1 MRKTNRAISLVV
13 AGLLMATVIWG
24 QAQTPAAAQTPSP
37 WKDGEYPLYD
47 AFLKATDN
55 AKKLEALNAWQQ
67 KFPDSALK
75 ATPLQRFLA
84 TYQALNQ
91 FDKVLETGNEI
102 LASDPKN
109 IAALW
114 ALTSAVQRIEKPTA
128 EQLALGE
135 KAAQTLATK
144 FDDLKPAATSEA
156 DWAKGKPEIQAVAYI
171 ALGWIAQQRKDD
183 AAAKKAYLESLRINP
198 NNAHV
203 SYTLGS
209 LIITQRNADTYP
221 IGLFHIARAASLTG
235 TGAIPEPNR
244 KKIDDY
250 LVARYTS
257 FHGSAEGLDE
267 LRKLATATALPP
279 EGFKIKSNAEIANEK
294 EEEFKKS
301 NPMLALWMSVKKELA
316 GPSGADYFE
325 KSVKGF
331 ALPAGVQ
338 GVTKFKGKLVAAVPP
353 KNPKQLKVAIADAVT
368 PEVTLVFEEPLV
380 GSAPVGTDLEF
391 EGAGTAFTADP
402 FNLTM
407 DVENDKLV
415 GWPVQAGPAG
425 KKGAARPPP
434 CRPPGPAPRQW
445 GGRPSLTHARP
456 HRSSAW

>member
-1 MRKTNRAISLVV
+1 MT
-13 AGLLMATVIWG
+13 TVIWG
-24 QAQTPAAAQTPSP
+24 QAPGAAQTASQ

-47 AFLKATDN
+47 AYTKATDN
-55 AKKLEALNAWQQ
+55 AKKLDALNAWQQ
-67 KFPDSALK
+67 KFPESALK
-75 ATPLQRFLA
+75 ATRVQLFLA

-114 ALTSAVQRIEKPTA
+114 ALTTGVQHIEKPTA
-128 EQLALGE
+128 EQLAIGE
-135 KAAQTLATK
+135 KAAQALATK
-144 FDDLKPAATSEA
+144 FDELKPAAASDA
-156 DWAKGKPEIQAVAYI
+156 DWAKGRPEIQGTAYV
-171 ALGWIAQQRKDD
+171 ALGWIAQQRKDN
-183 AAAKKAYLESLRINP
+183 AAAEKAYIESLRISP
-198 NNAHV
+198 NNADV
-203 SYTLGS
+203 SYRLGS
-209 LIITQRNADTYP
+209 LIIVQRNLDTYP
-221 IGLFHIARAASLTG
+221 TGLFHIARAASLTG
-235 TGAIPEPNR
+235 TGSIPEPNR

-267 LRKLATATALPP
+267 VRKLATATALPP

-338 GVTKFKGKLVAAVPP
+338 GVAKFKGKLVAAIPP

-368 PEVTLVFEEPLV
+368 PEITLVFEEPLV
-380 GSAPVGTDLEF
+380 GSAPVGTELEF
-391 EGAGTAFTADP
+391 EGAGTAFTSDP

-425 KKGAARPPP
+425 KKGAPGAAKKAPPAA
-434 CRPPGPAPRQW
+434 APKK
-445 GGRPSLTHARP
+445 
-456 HRSSAW
+456 

>member
-1 MRKTNRAISLVV
+1 MNRAISLAV
-13 AGLLMATVIWG
+13 AGLLLATVIWA
-24 QAQTPAAAQTPSP
+24 QAPPPA

-47 AFLKATDN
+47 AATKQTDN
-55 AKKLEALNAWQQ
+55 AKKIDALKAWEQ
-67 KFPDSALK
+67 KFPDSNYKSTRLAL
-75 ATPLQRFLA
+75 FLV
-84 TYQALNQ
+84 TYKALNQ

-102 LASDPKN
+102 LTLDPKS
-109 IAALW
+109 ILALW
-114 ALTSAVQRIEKPTA
+114 EMTAAIQRLEKATP
-128 EQLALGE
+128 EQLSLGE

-144 FDDLKPAATSEA
+144 FDDLRPAATSEA
-156 DWAKGKPEIQAVAYI
+156 DWAKGKPEIQAAAYV
-171 ALGWIAQQRKDD
+171 ALGWIATQRKDSP
-183 AAAKKAYLESLRINP
+183 AAEKAYLQSLQINP
-198 NNAHV
+198 NNAPV
-203 SYTLGS
+203 SFALGI

-221 IGLFHIARAASLTG
+221 IGLFHVARAASLTG
-235 TGAIPEPNR
+235 TGAYPDANR
-244 KKIDDY
+244 KKADEY
-250 LVARYTS
+250 LVGRYTN

-267 LRKLATATALPP
+267 LRKLAIASAIPP
-279 EGFKIKSNAEIANEK
+279 EGFKIESSAEGANRK
-294 EEEFKKS
+294 KAEFAKS
-301 NPMLALWMSVKKELA
+301 NPMLALWMSVKEELA
-316 GPSGADYFE
+316 GPNGADYFE

-368 PEVTLVFEEPLV
+368 PEVTLVFEEALV

-425 KKGAARPPP
+425 KKNAAPAKTVAPPKP
-434 CRPPGPAPRQW
+434 VAPAKPAATAA
-445 GGRPSLTHARP
+445 PKK
-456 HRSSAW
+456 

>member
-1 MRKTNRAISLVV
+1 MRKTNRAIALMV
-13 AGLLMATVIWG
+13 AGFLMATVIWG
-24 QAQTPAAAQTPSP
+24 QAQTPAAAQPASL

-47 AFLKATDN
+47 AVLKATD
-55 AKKLEALNAWQQ
+55 AKKRLDALNAWQQ
-67 KFPDSALK
+67 KFPDTGYKSDRIL
-75 ATPLQRFLA
+75 RFLV
-84 TYQALNQ
+84 TYQELNM
-91 FDKVLETGNEI
+91 FDKVLETANEI
-102 LASDPKN
+102 LASDPKS

-114 ALTSAVQRIEKPTA
+114 ALTSAIQRIEKPTP

-135 KAAQTLATK
+135 KGAQALATK

-156 DWAKGKPEIQAVAYI
+156 DWAKGKPEIQAAAYV
-171 ALGWIAQQRKDD
+171 ALGWIATQRKDSP
-183 AAAKKAYLESLRINP
+183 AAEKAYLQSLQINP
-198 NNAHV
+198 NNAQV
-203 SYTLGS
+203 SYTIGS
-209 LIITQRNADTYP
+209 AIIVQRNVDTYP
-221 IGLFHIARAASLTG
+221 SGLFHIARAASLTG
-235 TGAIPEPNR
+235 TGAIQEPAR

-250 LVARYTS
+250 LIARYTN

-267 LRKLATATALPP
+267 LRKLATASAIPP
-279 EGFKIKSNAEIANEK
+279 EGFKIKSSAEIANEK
-294 EEEFKKS
+294 EEEFKKT

-353 KNPKQLKVAIADAVT
+353 KNPKSLKVAIADAVT
-368 PEVTLVFEEPLV
+368 PEITLVFEEPLV

-407 DVENDKLV
+407 EVEREKLV
-415 GWPVQAGPAG
+415 GWPVQAGPA
-425 KKGAARPPP
+425 KKAGGAGAAKPVA
-434 CRPPGPAPRQW
+434 PAKPAATAA
-445 GGRPSLTHARP
+445 PKK
-456 HRSSAW
+456 

>member
-1 MRKTNRAISLVV
+1 MRKTNRAISLAL
-13 AGLLMATVIWG
+13 AGLLMTTVIWG
-24 QAQTPAAAQTPSP
+24 QAQTPAAAQAQSP
-37 WKDGEYPLYD
+37 WKDGEYPMYE
-47 AFLKATDN
+47 AFTKAPDN
-55 AKKLEALNAWQQ
+55 AKKLDALNAWQQ
-67 KFPDSALK
+67 KFPESTQKGARLLLF
-75 ATPLQRFLA
+75 LQ

-91 FDKVLETGNEI
+91 FDKVLVAANDL
-102 LASDPKN
+102 LAADPKS

-114 ALTSAVQRIEKPTA
+114 ALTSTVQRIEKPTA

-135 KAAQTLATK
+135 KGALALTTK
-144 FDDLKPAATSEA
+144 FDDLKPDATPAA
-156 DWAKGKPEIQAVAYI
+156 DWAKGKPEIQAAAYI
-171 ALGWIAQQRKDD
+171 SLGWMAQQRKDD
-183 AAAKKAYLESLRINP
+183 AAAKKAYIESLRINP
-198 NNAHV
+198 NNAQI
-203 SYTLGS
+203 SYTLGG
-209 LIITQRNADTYP
+209 LIILERSVDTYP

-250 LVARYTS
+250 LVARYNS

-267 LRKLATATALPP
+267 VRKLAAASAFPP
-279 EGFKIKSNAEIANEK
+279 EGFNIKSNAQIANEK
-294 EEEFKKS
+294 EEEFKKT

-316 GPSGADYFE
+316 GPGGADYFE

-338 GVTKFKGKLVAAVPP
+338 GVTRFKGKLVAAVPP

-368 PEVTLVFEEPLV
+368 SEVTLVFEEPLV

-391 EGAGTAFTADP
+391 EGAGTSFTSDP

-415 GWPVQAGPAG
+415 GWPNKAAPATKKGPAG
-425 KKGAARPPP
+425 AAAATKPPAAPAAKPPAAAAPKK
-434 CRPPGPAPRQW
+434 
-445 GGRPSLTHARP
+445 
-456 HRSSAW
+456 

>member
-1 MRKTNRAISLVV
+1 
-13 AGLLMATVIWG
+13 MATVIWG
-24 QAQTPAAAQTPSP
+24 QAQTPAAAQEKSL

-47 AFLKATDN
+47 AVLKATDN
-55 AKKLEALNAWQQ
+55 KKKLDALNAWQQ
-67 KFPDSALK
+67 KFPETGYK
-75 ATPLQRFLA
+75 ANRLLLFLV

-91 FDKVLETGNEI
+91 FDKVMETGNEI
-102 LASDPKN
+102 LTSDHKS

-114 ALTSAVQRIEKPTA
+114 ALTSAVQRIEKPTP
-128 EQLALGE
+128 EQLSIGE

-144 FDDLKPAATSEA
+144 FDELKPAATSDA

-171 ALGWIAQQRKDD
+171 TLGWIAQQRKDD
-183 AAAKKAYLESLRINP
+183 AGAKKAYIESLRINP
-198 NNAHV
+198 NNAQV

-209 LIITQRNADTYP
+209 LIIVERNVDTYP
-221 IGLFHIARAASLTG
+221 IGLFHIARAASLSG

-244 KKIDDY
+244 KKIDEY
-250 LVARYTS
+250 LVARYAS

-267 LRKLATATALPP
+267 VRKLATATALPP

-316 GPSGADYFE
+316 GASGAEYFE

-331 ALPAGVQ
+331 LLPGGVQ
-338 GVTKFKGKLVAAVPP
+338 GVAKFKGKLVAAVPP

-368 PEVTLVFEEPLV
+368 SEVTLVFEEPLV

-391 EGAGTAFTADP
+391 EGAGTTFTSDP

-407 DVENDKLV
+407 DVDNDKLV
-415 GWPVQAGPAG
+415 GWPVTAAPGA
-425 KKGAARPPP
+425 KKGGGAAKPPTTP
-434 CRPPGPAPRQW
+434 ATKPPAAPAAKP
-445 GGRPSLTHARP
+445 GVTTAAPKK
-456 HRSSAW
+456 

>member
-13 AGLLMATVIWG
+13 AGLLMATVIWA
-24 QAQTPAAAQTPSP
+24 QAPATAAAQEKSL

-47 AFLKATDN
+47 AAMKATDN
-55 AKKLEALNAWQQ
+55 KKKLDALNAWQQ
-67 KFPDSALK
+67 KFSESGYKAVRLALY
-75 ATPLQRFLA
+75 LA
-84 TYQALNQ
+84 TYQALGQ

-114 ALTSAVQRIEKPTA
+114 ALTTAVQRIEKPTP

-135 KAAQTLATK
+135 KGAQPLATK
-144 FDDLKPAATSEA
+144 FDDLRPAATSEA
-156 DWAKGKPEIQAVAYI
+156 DWAKGKPEIQAVAYV
-171 ALGWIAQQRKDD
+171 ALGWIASQRKDD
-183 AAAKKAYLESLRINP
+183 AAAKKAYLQSLQVNP
-198 NNAHV
+198 NNAQV

-209 LIITQRNADTYP
+209 LIIVERNVDTYP

-235 TGAIPEPNR
+235 TGAIPEANR

-267 LRKLATATALPP
+267 LRKLATSTALPP
-279 EGFKIKSNAEIANEK
+279 EGFKIESNAEIALRK

-316 GPSGADYFE
+316 GANGADYFE

-331 ALPAGVQ
+331 LLPGGVQ
-338 GVTKFKGKLVAAVPP
+338 GVAKFKGKLVAAVPP
-353 KNPKQLKVAIADAVT
+353 KNPKQLKIAIADDVT
-368 PEVTLVFEEPLV
+368 SEVTLVFEEPLV
-380 GSAPVGTDLEF
+380 GSAPVGTNLEF
-391 EGAGTAFTADP
+391 EGAGTTFTSDP

-407 DVENDKLV
+407 EAENDKLV
-415 GWPVQAGPAG
+415 GWPVQAAPAG
-425 KKGAARPPP
+425 KKTGGAVKK
-434 CRPPGPAPRQW
+434 AP
-445 GGRPSLTHARP
+445 
-456 HRSSAW
+456 SAAPKK

>member
-1 MRKTNRAISLVV
+1 MT
-13 AGLLMATVIWG
+13 TVIWG
-24 QAQTPAAAQTPSP
+24 QAPGAAQPASQ

-47 AFLKATDN
+47 AYTKAPDN
-55 AKKLEALNAWQQ
+55 AKKLDALNAWQQ
-67 KFPDSALK
+67 KFPESALK
-75 ATPLQRFLA
+75 ATRLQLFLA

-91 FDKVLETGNEI
+91 FDKVLATGNEI

-109 IAALW
+109 IGALW
-114 ALTSAVQRIEKPTA
+114 ALTTGIQRIEKPTA
-128 EQLALGE
+128 EQLAIGE

-144 FDDLKPAATSEA
+144 FDDLKPAATSDA
-156 DWAKGKPEIQAVAYI
+156 DWAKGKPEIQSVAYVT
-171 ALGWIAQQRKDD
+171 LGWIAQQRKDD
-183 AAAKKAYLESLRINP
+183 AGAKKAYIESLRINP
-198 NNAHV
+198 NNAQV
-203 SYTLGS
+203 SYTLGG
-209 LIITQRNADTYP
+209 LIIVERNVDTYP
-221 IGLFHIARAASLTG
+221 NGLFHIARAASLTG

-338 GVTKFKGKLVAAVPP
+338 GVAKFKGKLVAAIPP

-368 PEVTLVFEEPLV
+368 PEITLVFEEPLV

-415 GWPVQAGPAG
+415 GWPVHAGPAG
-425 KKGAARPPP
+425 KKAAPAAGAAKKAPPAA
-434 CRPPGPAPRQW
+434 PAAPKK
-445 GGRPSLTHARP
+445 
-456 HRSSAW
+456 